1 MPRADSSQGRS
12 RTRRGAAK
20 SAPQSQRLEVL
31 MTRLIERVIA
41 VGLIL
46 GMCGCAGT
54 GSESTSYAP
63 QTVTDTGEMS
73 RARIHTELAAG
84 YLELGNYGVSL
95 QEAGEALKADP
106 NYAPAFSVLGLVYME
121 LRDDRAAEANF
132 QRALRIA
139 PQDSDV
145 NNNFGWF
152 LCQRK
157 REQESIKYFLIALR
171 NPLYPTPDK
180 SWVNAGVC
188 ARQAGDITAADD
200 YFQKALKVRPGQPQA
215 LLQLADMAYK
225 RKSYPEAK
233 SYLMR
238 IQREVEPTAEFLWLS
253 LRVERAIGDRN
264 AEGSLAFQLRKNFPD
279 SREARA

>member
-1 MPRADSSQGRS
+1 M
-12 RTRRGAAK
+12 K
-20 SAPQSQRLEVL
+20 
-31 MTRLIERVIA
+31 RLIAAALVIA
-41 VGLIL
+41 VG
-46 GMCGCAGT
+46 GCAGT

-63 QTVTDTGEMS
+63 KAEAETGELS

-84 YLELGNYGVSL
+84 YMELGNYGVAL

-106 NYAPAFSVLGLVYME
+106 NFAPAFSVLGLIYME
-121 LRDDRAAEANF
+121 LRDDKAAEANL
-132 QRALRIA
+132 QRALRIN

-157 REQESIKYFLIALR
+157 REQESIKYFLAALR
-171 NPLYPTPDK
+171 NPLYQTPDK

-188 ARQAGDITAADD
+188 ARKSGDLAAADD
-200 YFQKALKVRPGQPQA
+200 YFQRALQVRPGQPQA

-233 SYLMR
+233 AYLMR
-238 IQREVEPTAEFLWLS
+238 IQRDVEATPEYLWLS
-253 LRVERAIGDRN
+253 LRVERATGDRN
-264 AEGSLAFQLRKNFPD
+264 AEASLGFQLRKNYPD
-279 SREARA
+279 SREARELAAGRYE

>member
-1 MPRADSSQGRS
+1 
-12 RTRRGAAK
+12 
-20 SAPQSQRLEVL
+20 
-31 MTRLIERVIA
+31 MTRLIENVLA

-264 AEGSLAFQLRKNFPD
+264 AEGSLGFQLRKNFPD
-279 SREARA
+279 SREARALASGLYE

>member
-1 MPRADSSQGRS
+1 
-12 RTRRGAAK
+12 
-20 SAPQSQRLEVL
+20 

-279 SREARA
+279 SREARALASGLYE

>member
-1 MPRADSSQGRS
+1 
-12 RTRRGAAK
+12 
-20 SAPQSQRLEVL
+20 
-31 MTRLIERVIA
+31 MTRLSERLIVA
-41 VGLIL
+41 AGLIL
-46 GMCGCAGT
+46 VMSGCSTT

-63 QTVTDTGEMS
+63 QTVVDTNELS

-84 YLELGNYGVSL
+84 YLELGNYGVAL
-95 QEAGEALKADP
+95 QEAGEALKADA

-132 QRALRIA
+132 QRALRINQ
-139 PQDSDV
+139 QDSDI
-145 NNNFGWF
+145 NNNYGWF

-157 REQESIKYFLIALR
+157 REQESIKYFLAALR

-180 SWVNAGVC
+180 SWVNAGIC
-188 ARQAGDITAADD
+188 ARQTGDITGADD

-215 LLQLADMAYK
+215 LLQLADIAYK

-238 IQREVEPTAEFLWLS
+238 IPREVELTAEYLWLS

-264 AEGSLAFQLRKNFPD
+264 AEASLGFQLRKNFPE
-279 SREARA
+279 SREARSLVAGQYE